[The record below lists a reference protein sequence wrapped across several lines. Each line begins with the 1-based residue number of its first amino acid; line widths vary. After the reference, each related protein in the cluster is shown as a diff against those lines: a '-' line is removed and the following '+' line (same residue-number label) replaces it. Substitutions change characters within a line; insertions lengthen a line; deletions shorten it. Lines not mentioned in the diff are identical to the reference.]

1 MKNKIEECKQITDKK
16 QSIIFTSDY
25 MKSHSQM
32 LNILGGIY
40 QSNNRM
46 LEEEL
51 KKMKSS
57 EIKSYLIK
65 IA

>member
-1 MKNKIEECKQITDKK
+1 
-16 QSIIFTSDY
+16 
-25 MKSHSQM
+25 M